1 MRKLA
6 PVATLLAI
14 LRHISRRIQ
23 LPRTAVE
30 CGAPGVT
37 RTPDTRFRKPLLYPP
52 ELRGQ
57 SQTYADETGRCESI
71 WSNDRPF
78 IG

>member
-1 MRKLA
+1 LA
-6 PVATLLAI
+6 VNLAVKQRGAVI
-14 LRHISRRIQ
+14 EQI
-23 LPRTAVE
+23 TAPHSNAANR
-30 CGAPGVT
+30 GAPGVT

-57 SQTYADETGRCESI
+57 SRTYADETGRCEAI